1 MTFKQ
6 SICTLAA
13 LLLSA
18 CQSHS
23 QPQSQLAL
31 LQTVTPSIVAEIGSA
46 VVALK
51 GGTAPTLAHNVFT
64 QSPQLILTQ
73 GQSNGGMENT
83 ALSALPIS
91 TFELQLRSNTCVLYY
106 PKANK
111 FVPLHYATCTPYI
124 DTSK

>member
-6 SICTLAA
+6 SFCTLAA
-13 LLLSA
+13 LLVSA

-23 QPQSQLAL
+23 QPQSQPAV
-31 LQTVTPSIVAEIGSA
+31 LQTVTPSIVAEISSA
-46 VVALK
+46 IVALK
-51 GGTAPTLAHNVFT
+51 GGETPTLAHNVFT
-64 QSPQLILTQ
+64 QSPQLILTH
-73 GQSNGGMENT
+73 GQSSGGMANT

-91 TFELQLRSNTCVLYY
+91 TFELQLRANTCVLYY

-111 FVPLHYATCTPYI
+111 FVPLHYATCTPFE